1 MRNDNW
7 IGSLEANFS
16 FAKNL
21 YFYASELSTISSLS
35 CVFVY
40 LYFYLY
46 LYYHQE
52 RKPWYWCFLGARAD
66 LLDIRPNS
74 TYSTL
79 CHSCLSTFVI
89 VNKYVFVLVVV
100 CICICTSCQLLGCF
114 RIDPPDSAVGIY
126 LYFFPGFYLSF
137 CVLEVEP
144 LYVLYA
150 SWRPSTGL
158 PAGLTPDPLR

>member
-1 MRNDNW
+1 MDRF
-7 IGSLEANFS
+7 IGSQLLVCQKLVLLCVRINNNIKFS
-16 FAKNL
+16 FA
-21 YFYASELSTISSLS
+21 
-35 CVFVY
+35 FVY
-40 LYFYLY
+40 LYFYVY

-52 RKPWYWCFLGARAD
+52 RRPWYWCFLGARAD

-137 CVLEVEP
+137 CVSEVEP
-144 LYVLYA
+144 LCMYYMLLGGQVL
-150 SWRPSTGL
+150 TCQL
-158 PAGLTPDPLR
+158 D